1 MSNDVTLKAV
11 LIGEDRSLSKTM
23 KGAGDSVEQVGKKS
37 KTAGAMMKG
46 ALSAEVV
53 MRVADAVVDFGKNSI
68 EAYRGAE
75 ISQKQLED
83 AYKRFP
89 KIASVNI
96 AKLRDYNQ
104 ALQDKGYADAD
115 DIASGQAS
123 LARYKLTG
131 DQLKRITPLLVDY
144 ANRTGKDIPAAA
156 AALGKGLSGSS
167 RLAKELGFSFKD
179 AKDPAKN
186 FDQILAGLQGT
197 VGGYSSKLPEAERN
211 SKALGYS
218 FGDLQESLGE
228 KLMPIMAQATA
239 LGLQVV
245 NWISQNVSWLGP
257 LATGLAVVA
266 GAFAILNAVMALNPF
281 VLVVVAIGALVAG
294 LIWCYQNVEGF
305 RNDVNRA
312 FEAIG
317 AVARWLWN
325 NAFAPALRAIV
336 SGFGWVV
343 DGIAGFLE
351 ALGSIPGFGWAKG
364 AAANL
369 RGLAQGARAAADG
382 IRDIPDPKVNTGNSR
397 AQIVALDKK
406 IKSLKGKVV
415 EAKAKGDTKEVERL
429 QKKIRELQGKKVT
442 IEANVR
448 KTGPS
453 KITIRSVG
461 GGVYKIGTSYFQA
474 DGGILATLADGRVVQ
489 RFADGGFEDHQAQ
502 IAPAGRG
509 GAVRVWAEGETGGEA
524 YIPLSPAKRTRSREI
539 WRETGKR
546 LGVTEMA
553 DGGLL
558 LADTSQ
564 MLRRRELATASA
576 VVGRAGSGG
585 GDVYYVTLTAPPGAP
600 RAWAEA
606 TERELYGLM
615 KSRGPGGKL
624 IFQKG

>member
-37 KTAGAMMKG
+37 KTAGAVMKG

-53 MRVADAVVDFGKNSI
+53 MRVADAVVDFGKDSI

-96 AKLRDYNQ
+96 DKLRDFNQ

-156 AALGKGLSGSS
+156 ATLGKGLSGSS

-294 LIWCYQNVEGF
+294 LIWCYQHVEGF

-336 SGFGWVV
+336 TGFGWVV

-382 IRDIPDPKVNTGNSR
+382 IKNIPDPKVNTGNSR

-415 EAKAKGDTKEVERL
+415 EAKARGDSKEVERL
-429 QKKIRELQGKKVT
+429 QKKINALKSKKVRL
-442 IEANVR
+442 EAHVV
-448 KTGPS
+448 KTGIS
-453 KITIRSVG
+453 TIAISQKGGKGWKMAAYAG
-461 GGVYKIGTSYFQA
+461 GGRPKVGEPAIVGE
-474 DGGILATLADGRVVQ
+474 DGWEVFVPDVPGRILNQRQLAAG
-489 RFADGGFEDHQAQ
+489 
-502 IAPAGRG
+502 AP
-509 GAVRVWAEGETGGEA
+509 
-524 YIPLSPAKRTRSREI
+524 
-539 WRETGKR
+539 
-546 LGVTEMA
+546 
-553 DGGLL
+553 GGLL
-558 LADTSQ
+558 LSDASQ
-564 MLRRRELATASA
+564 LIRGRQSVDASA
-576 VVGRAGSGG
+576 MSGRASAG
-585 GDVYYVTLTAPPGAP
+585 GDIYYVTLTAPPGAP

-624 IFQKG
+624 IFQRG

>member
-1 MSNDVTLKAV
+1 MADDVTLKAV
-11 LIGEDRSLSKTM
+11 LVGEDRSLSKTM

-53 MRVADAVVDFGKNSI
+53 MRVADAVVDFGRDSI

-96 AKLRDYNQ
+96 NKLRDYNQ

-156 AALGKGLSGSS
+156 ATLGKGLSGSS

-228 KLMPIMAQATA
+228 KLMPIMTQATA

-245 NWISQNVSWLGP
+245 DWISQNVSWLGP

-266 GAFAILNAVMALNPF
+266 GAFAVLNAVMAVNPF
-281 VLVVVAIGALVAG
+281 TLIVVAVGALVGG
-294 LIWCYQNVEGF
+294 LIWAYQNVEWF
-305 RNDVNRA
+305 RNGVDA
-312 FEAIG
+312 GFSAIG
-317 AVARWLWN
+317 AAGRWLWN
-325 NAFAPALRAIV
+325 NALAPALRGIV
-336 SGFGWVV
+336 NGFAWVI
-343 DGIAGFLE
+343 DGVANFLD
-351 ALGSIPGFGWAKG
+351 ALGNVPGFGWAKD
-364 AAANL
+364 AARGL
-369 RGLAQGARAAADG
+369 RGVAQGARDAASG
-382 IRDIPDPKVNTGNSR
+382 IKDIPDPKVNTGKSEANIKKLKNQINS
-397 AQIVALDKK
+397 IKDK
-406 IKSLKGKVV
+406 IAHAKV
-415 EAKAKGDTKEVERL
+415 KGDTKEVDRL
-429 QKKIRELQGKKVT
+429 NKKLRDMKKRYDVAINMKKTGVSTITSKVAAGGIRLVARRMGGP
-442 IEANVR
+442 VR
-448 KTGPS
+448 KGMPYWVGEDEPELFIPDS
-453 KITIRSVG
+453 SGMIRNQ
-461 GGVYKIGTSYFQA
+461 KQ
-474 DGGILATLADGRVVQ
+474 LASSSRALAG
-489 RFADGGFEDHQAQ
+489 
-502 IAPAGRG
+502 AG
-509 GAVRVWAEGETGGEA
+509 
-524 YIPLSPAKRTRSREI
+524 
-539 WRETGKR
+539 
-546 LGVTEMA
+546 
-553 DGGLL
+553 
-558 LADTSQ
+558 
-564 MLRRRELATASA
+564 
-576 VVGRAGSGG
+576 AGGG
-585 GDVYYVTLTAPPGAP
+585 GDTYVAVTAPPGAP
-600 RAWAEA
+600 RAFAEA
-606 TERELYGLM
+606 VERALYDLM
-615 KSRGPGGKL
+615 KSRGPKGKL
-624 IFQKG
+624 KFARG